1 MFELSTHI
9 LDKVSFFH
17 LNMLLL
23 LGLALFG
30 GTIGGRLFE
39 KLRIPQVVGYISIG
53 ILIGQSG
60 FNLIDGD
67 TIKVLEPF
75 NYFALGLIGFIIGGE
90 LKKEVFLKYGKRFM
104 CILLYEGIVPFLL
117 VTLFI
122 GIVGSFLFGAGP
134 FPWALGLLLGA
145 IASAT
150 DPATTSSVLREY
162 KTRGPLTSTILGIVV
177 LDDGLALL
185 LFAVACSIAGI
196 LIGHGGGGGFLEAIL
211 HSFYEIAGA
220 VVLGL
225 LLGMVLSMILKR
237 RAEKERILAFS
248 LGMVL
253 LVIGLSLAIGVS
265 MLLAVMT
272 LGIVV
277 VNSSPRKTKEAF
289 SMVGGFA
296 APIYVLFFVL
306 IGARLQLGHMVL
318 PTLFLVIIYLL
329 CGLIGKMIGSY
340 VGARLSK
347 APTTVLKYLPFSLF
361 SQAGVAIGLSILV
374 AQRFP
379 GDIAN
384 TVVIVIT
391 TTTFVTQIL
400 GPLFTEFALKR
411 SGEVGLNITE
421 EDIIQKTKA
430 KDAMDKNPP
439 LIYENI
445 QLEDILKIFSESDNL
460 YYPVVNKNKKLCG
473 IITIEGI
480 RQTFLETDI
489 GGLILAYD
497 LMEPVIATASTQTFL
512 SEVKEILN
520 RHNIEYLPI
529 VDENK
534 KIEGFIETKNLNKW
548 ISTKIIGLQKQAD
561 SLDVIR

>member
-1 MFELSTHI
+1 MPESLTHI
-9 LDKVSFFH
+9 LDKISFFH

-39 KLRIPQVVGYISIG
+39 KLRIPQVVGYIAIG

-60 FNLIDGD
+60 FNIIDNN
-67 TIKVLEPF
+67 TVKVLEPF

-104 CILLYEGIVPFLL
+104 CILLCEGITPFLL

-177 LDDGLALL
+177 LDDALALL
-185 LFAVACSIAGI
+185 LFAMACSIVEILLGSSVGGGI
-196 LIGHGGGGGFLEAIL
+196 LKTIL
-211 HSFYEIAGA
+211 HSFYKIAGA
-220 VVLGL
+220 VVVGL
-225 LLGMVLSMILKR
+225 LSGLALSRILKR
-237 RAEKERILAFS
+237 QIEKERTLAFS

-253 LVIGLSLAIGVS
+253 LVIGLSLAMGVS

-272 LGIVV
+272 LGIVL
-277 VNSSPRKTKEAF
+277 VNFAPQKTKEAF

-296 APIYVLFFVL
+296 SPIYVLFFVL
-306 IGARLQLGHMVL
+306 IGARLQLGHMAL
-318 PTLFLVIIYLL
+318 GILFLVFVYLT
-329 CGLIGKMIGSY
+329 CGMTGKMIGSY
-340 VGARLSK
+340 MGARLSK
-347 APTTVLKYLPFSLF
+347 APITVLKYLPLSLF

-374 AQRFP
+374 AQYFP

-384 TVVIVIT
+384 TVVIVVT
-391 TTTFVTQIL
+391 TTTFATQIL
-400 GPLFTEFALKR
+400 GPPFTEFAVKKA
-411 SGEVGLNITE
+411 GEVGLNITE

-430 KDAMDKNPP
+430 KEAMDKNPP
-439 LIYENI
+439 LVYENMR
-445 QLEDILKIFSESDNL
+445 LEDILKIFSESDNL
-460 YYPVVNKNKKLCG
+460 YYPVVDKNKKLCG
-473 IITIEGI
+473 IITVEGI
-480 RQTFLETDI
+480 KKTFLETDI
-489 GGLILAYD
+489 GELILAYD
-497 LMEPVIATASTQTFL
+497 LMEPVAATASAETPL

-520 RHNIEYLPI
+520 SHNIEYLPI
-529 VDENK
+529 VDK
-534 KIEGFIETKNLNKW
+534 DHKIEGFIETKSLNKW
-548 ISTKIIGLQKQAD
+548 ISTKIIELQKQINA
-561 SLDVIR
+561 LDRT

>member
-1 MFELSTHI
+1 MFESLAHI

-39 KLRIPQVVGYISIG
+39 KLRIPKVVGYISIG

-60 FNLIDGD
+60 FNIIDGD
-67 TIKVLEPF
+67 TVKVLEPF

-90 LKKEVFLKYGKRFM
+90 LKREVFLKYGKRFM
-104 CILLYEGIVPFLL
+104 CILLCEGITPFLF

-162 KTRGPLTSTILGIVV
+162 KTRGPLTSTILGIIV
-177 LDDGLALL
+177 LDDALALL
-185 LFAVACSIAGI
+185 LFAVACSIVGI
-196 LIGHGGGGGFLEAIL
+196 LIGHGGGILETIL
-211 HSFYEIAGA
+211 RSFYEIAGA
-220 VVLGL
+220 VALGL
-225 LLGMVLSMILKR
+225 LSGLVLSRILKR
-237 RAEKERILAFS
+237 QVEKERTLAFS

-253 LVIGLSLAIGVS
+253 LVIGLSLAMGVS

-277 VNSSPRKTKEAF
+277 VNSSPQKTKEAF
-289 SMVGGFA
+289 SVVGGFA
-296 APIYVLFFVL
+296 SPIYVLFFVL
-306 IGARLQLGHMVL
+306 IGAKLQLGHMVL
-318 PTLFLVIIYLL
+318 PILFLVVVYLL
-329 CGLIGKMIGSY
+329 CGLTGKIIGSY

-374 AQRFP
+374 AQYFP

-384 TVVIVIT
+384 ILVIVVT
-391 TTTFVTQIL
+391 TATFTTQIL
-400 GPLFTEFALKR
+400 GPPFTEFALKKA
-411 SGEVGLNITE
+411 GEVGLNITE

-430 KDAMDKNPP
+430 KEAMDKNPP
-439 LIYENI
+439 LIYENMR
-445 QLEDILKIFSESDNL
+445 LEDILKIFSESDNL
-460 YYPVVNKNKKLCG
+460 YYPVVDKNKKLCG

-480 RQTFLETDI
+480 RKTFLETDI
-489 GGLILAYD
+489 GGLVLAYD
-497 LMEPVIATASTQTFL
+497 LMEPVVTTASAQTFL
-512 SEVKEILN
+512 SEVKKILN
-520 RHNIEYLPI
+520 RYNIEYLPI
-529 VDENK
+529 VNK
-534 KIEGFIETKNLNKW
+534 DNKIEGFIESKSLNKW
-548 ISTKIIGLQKQAD
+548 ISTKIIELQKRFD
-561 SLDVIR
+561 SLNRT